1 MKMLDNPSGR
11 VMVADR
17 LPPSFTGKKR
27 PASAAAK
34 RAMKEKPTDADLR
47 RIERLRRDGVII

>member
-17 LPPSFTGKKR
+17 LPPQFTGKKR

-34 RAMKEKPTDADLR
+34 RAMAEKPTQEQLR
-47 RIERLRRDGVII
+47 RIEKLRADGVII